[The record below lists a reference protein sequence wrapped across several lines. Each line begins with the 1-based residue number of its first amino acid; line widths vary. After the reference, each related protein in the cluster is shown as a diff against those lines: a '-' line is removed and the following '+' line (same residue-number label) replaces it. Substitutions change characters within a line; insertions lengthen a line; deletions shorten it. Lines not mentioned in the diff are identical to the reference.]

1 MRGVQ
6 FQPSNE
12 MKDMLENWNHSGFS
26 HRTQLHL
33 IPSDFIAGKCKEH
46 LLGHDCSIQS
56 TLLFKYL
63 QIWCCCFLLHLFF
76 LFFFLRPLLPW
87 GHCSLFCNRSN
98 KVYLYSTYPNKYYS
112 RLAIKKTTYPHTQI
126 KPAIHIINRTNHNR
140 KVWKCKTA
148 ISINTKNE

>member
-63 QIWCCCFLLHLFF
+63 QIWCCCFLLHLFVCF
-76 LFFFLRPLLPW
+76 CWFFLRPLLPW
-87 GHCSLFCNRSN
+87 GHRSLFCNRSN

-112 RLAIKKTTYPHTQI
+112 RLAIKNNLPTYTNKTSNLHY
-126 KPAIHIINRTNHNR
+126 
-140 KVWKCKTA
+140 
-148 ISINTKNE
+148 